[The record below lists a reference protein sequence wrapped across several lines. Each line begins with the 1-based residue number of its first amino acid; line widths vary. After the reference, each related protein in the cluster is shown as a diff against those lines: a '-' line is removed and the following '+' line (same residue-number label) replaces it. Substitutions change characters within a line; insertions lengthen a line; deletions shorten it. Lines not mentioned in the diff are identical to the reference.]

1 MIIIDRHLLWLYI
14 YIYIKP
20 FKKNMRGQDL
30 IEALNSSKKIWRFKY
45 RLWSKFNLK
54 IYIKIMSNNE

>member
-1 MIIIDRHLLWLYI
+1 MIIHI

-30 IEALNSSKKIWRFKY
+30 IEALNSSKKI
-45 RLWSKFNLK
+45 
-54 IYIKIMSNNE
+54 